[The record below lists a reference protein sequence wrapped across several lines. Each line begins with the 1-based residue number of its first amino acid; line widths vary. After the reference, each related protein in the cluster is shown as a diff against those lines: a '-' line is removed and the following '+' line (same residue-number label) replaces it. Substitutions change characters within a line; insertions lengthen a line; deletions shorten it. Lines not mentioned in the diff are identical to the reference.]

1 LIEKINRKIEAFK
14 MRTEPQLR
22 KQQVKA
28 LKQYYKQSRQRFE
41 KWAAVG
47 YKKPPP
53 APIPFPEIC
62 EGMKCEAKTR
72 SGHPCRNDGTKYGS
86 GRCKF
91 HGGTSTGPK
100 TKQGK
105 KRASMNSL
113 KNEAHEL
120 FTNVNL

>member
-1 LIEKINRKIEAFK
+1 

-62 EGMKCEAKTR
+62 AQETLAEMMA
-72 SGHPCRNDGTKYGS
+72 
-86 GRCKF
+86 
-91 HGGTSTGPK
+91 
-100 TKQGK
+100 Q
-105 KRASMNSL
+105 SMAAVDANSM
-113 KNEAHEL
+113 EEL
-120 FTNVNL
+120 APALRQSRERKELR